1 MTDKKKFKEPN
12 ITINKVYT
20 RTGDLGETALV
31 GGQRLYKDDI
41 RIEAYGEVDE
51 LNTVIGGCK
60 HEIDLKLDSYKD
72 LKKISDVLYRI
83 QHELFNLGTTL
94 ATLPEDLNENLPC
107 VTEMDIKQLENEI
120 DYFNADLPIL
130 HSFILPGG
138 SRINIWFHKARTIC
152 RKAERRCVKLSKSSD
167 LDSNVISYL
176 NRLSDALFVWSRWS
190 NHIQNR
196 PENMWNPNYSKD
208 K

>member
-51 LNTVIGGCK
+51 LNAVIGGCK
-60 HEIDLKLDSYKD
+60 HEIDLKLDSYRD
-72 LKKISDVLYRI
+72 LKKISDILYRI

-94 ATLPEDLNENLPC
+94 ATLPEDLNEELPC
-107 VTEMDIKQLENEI
+107 ITNIDIRRLEDEI
-120 DYFNADLPIL
+120 DYFNTILPTL
-130 HSFILPGG
+130 HSFVLPGG
-138 SRINIWFHKARTIC
+138 SSLNIWLHKARTIC
-152 RKAERRCVKLSKSSD
+152 RKAERRCVKLSKTSN
-167 LDSNVISYL
+167 LESNVIRYL
-176 NRLSDALFVWSRWS
+176 NRLSDALFVWSRWV
-190 NHIQNR
+190 NCIQDFE
-196 PENMWNPNYSKD
+196 ENVWNPNHSKE
-208 K
+208 